1 MREPNEPANNSV
13 VISKRINM
21 LDNSGKRG
29 FIFLVDSFVLIVEI
43 RLKLFNKDIVVIDGD
58 DVIREQEPD
67 DLDRAENVKRHSV
80 ELMGLGFVVLV
91 VLVKLNYQRF
101 W

>member
-29 FIFLVDSFVLIVEI
+29 FIFLVDIFVLIVEI
-43 RLKLFNKDIVVIDGD
+43 RLKLFNKDIVVIDSD

-91 VLVKLNYQRF
+91 VLVKLNY
-101 W
+101 

>member
-21 LDNSGKRG
+21 LDSIGKRG
-29 FIFLVDSFVLIVEI
+29 FIFVVNSFVLIVEI
-43 RLKLFNKDIVVIDGD
+43 RLKLFNKDIVVIDSD
-58 DVIREQEPD
+58 DVVREQEPD
-67 DLDRAENVKRHSV
+67 DLNRVENVKRHSV

-91 VLVKLNYQRF
+91 VLVKLNY
-101 W
+101 

>member
-1 MREPNEPANNSV
+1 
-13 VISKRINM
+13 M

-29 FIFLVDSFVLIVEI
+29 IIFLVNSFVLIVEI
-43 RLKLFNKDIVVIDGD
+43 WLKLFNKDIVVIDSD
-58 DVIREQEPD
+58 NVIREQEPD

-91 VLVKLNYQRF
+91 VLVKINYQRF
-101 W
+101 WWDWSSRALARIGLY